1 MSDWDAELKKIDRQ
15 LESMSDSA
23 LIPAPDKGAPAA
35 AKVQVAAERAA
46 TRTWGAFL
54 RLALAT
60 ALGVGIL
67 FWPYSHRCG
76 VAAAAY
82 IAAIAV
88 VAAGG
93 LWSSV
98 WTWRHRTAR
107 AHVLSLL
114 LVVWGVVLGAIE
126 LLPRVGYAK
135 ADPLR
140 PTGRTSAA
148 PPPTQPPA
156 SQPAT
161 GQPAAQPTAAQPTAA
176 QPTAAQPAPAQ
187 PATGT
192 AAP

>member
-23 LIPAPDKGAPAA
+23 LIPAPAKGAPPA
-35 AKVQVAAERAA
+35 AKAQVAAERAA

-76 VAAAAY
+76 IGAAAY
-82 IAAIAV
+82 IAAITA

-107 AHVLSLL
+107 AHLLSLL
-114 LVVWGVVLGAIE
+114 LVVWGLVLGAVA
-126 LLPRVGYAK
+126 LLPRTGYAK
-135 ADPLR
+135 PDPAR
-140 PTGRTSAA
+140 PTGWTCAA
-148 PPPTQPPA
+148 PA
-156 SQPAT
+156 AT
-161 GQPAAQPTAAQPTAA
+161 PSTTV
-176 QPTAAQPAPAQ
+176 QPAPAQ
-187 PATGT
+187 PTPGT
-192 AAP
+192 APR

>member
-1 MSDWDAELKKIDRQ
+1 MTDWDAELKKIDKQ

-23 LIPAPDKGAPAA
+23 LIPAAPKTAPPAA
-35 AKVQVAAERAA
+35 KAQVAAERVA

-76 VAAAAY
+76 VGMAAY
-82 IAAIAV
+82 VAATAAIV
-88 VAAGG
+88 AGG

-114 LVVWGVVLGAIE
+114 LVVWGMVLGAVE
-126 LLPRVGYAK
+126 VLPRIGYAK
-135 ADPLR
+135 ADPAR
-140 PTGRTSAA
+140 PTGWTCAA
-148 PPPTQPPA
+148 
-156 SQPAT
+156 
-161 GQPAAQPTAAQPTAA
+161 
-176 QPTAAQPAPAQ
+176 PAPAATT
-187 PATGT
+187 PATT
-192 AAP
+192 TPRTTTPPAPAPR

>member
-23 LIPAPDKGAPAA
+23 LIPSPPKSASPAA
-35 AKVQVAAERAA
+35 RTEVAAERAA

-67 FWPYSHRCG
+67 FWPYPKQCG
-76 VAAAAY
+76 VELAGYLAAVT
-82 IAAIAV
+82 AV
-88 VAAGG
+88 TAGG

-114 LVVWGVVLGAIE
+114 LVTWGLLLGAVE
-126 LLPRVGYAK
+126 VLPRIGYAK
-135 ADPLR
+135 GDPLR
-140 PTGRTSAA
+140 PLGFNCSTA
-148 PPPTQPPA
+148 PQANSPGLLRVPR
-156 SQPAT
+156 
-161 GQPAAQPTAAQPTAA
+161 
-176 QPTAAQPAPAQ
+176 
-187 PATGT
+187 
-192 AAP
+192 